1 MKNPSVP
8 RVLALDLEATLIS
21 NAVSQFPHPQL
32 FEFLER
38 CKELFPRVVMF
49 TTVREELFRQIAR
62 RLVEEDAAPGWL
74 SELECIH
81 WTGTIKDLA
90 FIPGCVAD
98 EAILV
103 DDLAAYVHPA
113 QRAQW
118 VKVDPFERL
127 FDDSDAGLSQVLK
140 ELEARVR
147 PDGAKGALP

>member
-1 MKNPSVP
+1 M
-8 RVLALDLEATLIS
+8 AE
-21 NAVSQFPHPQL
+21 
-32 FEFLER
+32 
-38 CKELFPRVVMF
+38 
-49 TTVREELFRQIAR
+49 
-62 RLVEEDAAPGWL
+62 
-74 SELECIH
+74 
-81 WTGTIKDLA
+81 
-90 FIPGCVAD
+90 

-127 FDDSDAGLSQVLK
+127 FDDSDAGLSKVLK